1 MRGFRIVGV
10 GLVTLCAACG
20 ASRPAVTK
28 APDVAVAAPVVAQET
43 AEASARYV
51 DEDLGFEIIRPSA
64 EWLLEPTDE
73 QTPEGLEIPVVLRHR
88 GTGAQVVL
96 QVAPAV
102 ATPTELAERLTEGLR
117 AQPDFVISDLEPIRL
132 SDSAVGF
139 DFRVGQGIQG
149 RVAVREGS
157 PGRIFMMFATWP
169 SNAAADVP
177 LSVDALLEGVR
188 PLQVPASLEGA
199 PL

>member
-10 GLVTLCAACG
+10 GLVALCAACG
-20 ASRPAVTK
+20 AARPAVTK
-28 APDVAVAAPVVAQET
+28 APAAAPAPV
-43 AEASARYV
+43 AEATVASAARYV
-51 DEDLGFEIIRPSA
+51 DEDLGFEIVRPSA
-64 EWLLEPTDE
+64 EWTLDPTDE
-73 QTPEGLEIPVVLRHR
+73 QTPEGLEIPVVMRHR

-102 ATPTELAERLTEGLR
+102 ATPTEFAERLTEGLR
-117 AQPDFVISDLEPIRL
+117 AQPGFVTSDPEPIPL

-139 DFRVGQGIQG
+139 DFQVGNGVRG

-157 PGRIFMMFATWP
+157 PGRIFMMLATWP
-169 SNAAADVP
+169 TSSAGDVP
-177 LSVDALLEGVR
+177 HSVDALFEGVR
-188 PLQVPASLEGA
+188 PLVVPAGGVGA